1 MSKLQRVKSR
11 MKNIFKNEDGNIATV
26 FGLTLTVMLVGAG
39 SAVDFASLSKAHKKS
54 QSVADAAALHSAIF
68 VKNHSRFPKNND
80 EGYMD
85 GVTYSAADLGYDFS
99 GPVEGGANNVFVTV
113 NYDDNAKEVTV
124 EVSGKTVPT
133 FMQMFGKERLPF
145 STESVVSY
153 LDTEDKFPASIAL
166 VLDNSGSMQF
176 DDKPALNPWSYTWYG
191 YQYWFGSAP
200 PGAQIRL
207 DGLKSSV
214 NGFMSDLES
223 RLGSEN
229 GSSQRTV
236 RTGMLPYSSAIIS
249 SGVQNMSWGYISSN
263 KVNSMV
269 ADGGTNSSPPMSTAR
284 TWLQGEQ
291 TYHANE
297 AAAHGE
303 EEKEALKFVIFMT
316 DGQNTV
322 GDYGIIPGPTGVWWK
337 FKNGKWKSR
346 NKYKNGWIEG
356 HYGLLTD
363 SETIDA
369 CTAMKNEGVTIFTI
383 GYALEEHGA
392 YLVNGW
398 ANWSSNQAYYI
409 DEDAQTAAN
418 NLMQSCATSSDHF
431 IRATDAEAL
440 EDAFDSIQN
449 AIVEELIRIK
459 S

>member
-11 MKNIFKNEDGNIATV
+11 MKNIFKNEDGNIAIT

-39 SAVDFASLSKAHKKS
+39 SAVDYASLSKAHKKS

-85 GVTYSAADLGYDFS
+85 GVSYSAAELGYDFNS
-99 GPVEGGANNVFVTV
+99 SVEGGANNVFVTA

-124 EVSGKTVPT
+124 RVTGKTVPT
-133 FMQMFGKERLPF
+133 FMQMFGRERLPF

-176 DDKPALNPWSYTWYG
+176 DDKLAVNP
-191 YQYWFGSAP
+191 YQYWGAWYGSEPA
-200 PGAQIRL
+200 GAQIRL

-214 NGFMSDLES
+214 NGFMSDLKS
-223 RLGSEN
+223 RLGNED
-229 GSSQRTV
+229 GSSRRTV
-236 RTGMLPYSSAIIS
+236 RTGMLPYSSAIIA
-249 SGVQNMSWGYISSN
+249 SGVQNMSWGYISSG
-263 KVNSMV
+263 KINSMV
-269 ADGGTNSSPPMSTAR
+269 ANGGTNSSPPMSTAR

-291 TYHANE
+291 THHSNE

-303 EEKEALKFVIFMT
+303 EDKDALKFVIFMT

-322 GDYGIIPGPTGVWWK
+322 GNTAFIPGNTGVWWK
-337 FKNGKWKSR
+337 YSWRRGWRSR
-346 NKYKNGWIEG
+346 NSYRNGWTEG
-356 HYGLLTD
+356 SFGLTTD
-363 SETIDA
+363 SETLDS

-383 GYALEEHGA
+383 GYALEDHGP

-398 ANWSSNQAYYI
+398 ANYPSNRAYYI
-409 DEDAQTAAN
+409 DSTAQAAAN
-418 NLMQSCATSSDHF
+418 DLMLSCASSADHF

-440 EDAFDSIQN
+440 ESAFDSIQN